1 MVLVSVIVSTASTD
15 FEFCGVDSFGFWFR
29 LFILCVAC
37 HNHAYVFVFLIGDL
51 SDTVGLS

>member
-1 MVLVSVIVSTASTD
+1 MVLVSVIICTASTD
-15 FEFCGVDSFGFWFR
+15 FEFYGVDSFGFCFR

-37 HNHAYVFVFLIGDL
+37 HHHAHVFVFLTGDL